1 MRDIKFRAFNVNLP
15 NEERWY
21 RQSFATKDEAIQAT
35 KNTIINQDLESEVF
49 GEKFKDYDDE
59 SGNHYQNINEFVVGK
74 LTKLPTP
81 ADLGGFVIEYLD
93 EVAWIDYGF
102 ADDYPSDY
110 IFDKEDKEKL
120 SQLLADFID
129 KRIDKSG

>member
-1 MRDIKFRAFNVNLP
+1 M
-15 NEERWY
+15 
-21 RQSFATKDEAIQAT
+21 
-35 KNTIINQDLESEVF
+35 
-49 GEKFKDYDDE
+49 
-59 SGNHYQNINEFVVGK
+59 
-74 LTKLPTP
+74 
-81 ADLGGFVIEYLD
+81 IEYLD

-129 KRIDKSG
+129 KRIDKSGHRYVEILETIHVEK